1 MPNGSGDNNVYNIT
15 FNSNSSSNSEV
26 PMPKFRIAIMFY
38 TKEVSYL
45 RIFIIIY
52 LITNI
57 SSYYTSLTR
66 KRNEQHTQELFWEQE
81 ERPQ

>member
-1 MPNGSGDNNVYNIT
+1 MEVEIMT
-15 FNSNSSSNSEV
+15 FIISLSILTPVLIPRFQCRGLE
-26 PMPKFRIAIMFY
+26 IAIMFY

-66 KRNEQHTQELFWEQE
+66 NRNEQHTQELFWELE